1 MKVLVTGATGFVGAN
16 LVRALVQNEAI
27 ELYITI
33 REASDLWRINEIK
46 EKFYLNNTLSF
57 DQRLREILILAE

>member
-46 EKFYLNNTLSF
+46 
-57 DQRLREILILAE
+57 